1 MSNYIKIVVKISNSP
16 VVFENYY
23 IPSDI
28 KSVTVNQA
36 GSNNTQTT
44 EIVLVTVSGVT
55 HTLELTKGIAAA
67 DARTIQQNMWDIII
81 KSANQGPD
89 ASGVTEQLSTNG
101 IDGVTGGASVGFF
114 KLLTAAGGG
123 AVEADA
129 TMITIDADTVS

>member
-1 MSNYIKIVVKISNSP
+1 MSQLIKLDQTIHK
-16 VVFENYY
+16 
-23 IPSDI
+23 
-28 KSVTVNQA
+28 
-36 GSNNTQTT
+36 TT